1 MKQIN
6 SNLDQEKLR
15 KFFIK
20 SGVIMVGPETI
31 FFSKDTKVGK
41 NVTINPYVVIGPK
54 VKIGNN
60 VIINSFSH
68 LEDCKIK
75 NKVEVGPYARLRPG
89 TILEEESR
97 IGNFVEVKKSTIGKK
112 SKVNHLSYIGDSEIG
127 RNVNVGAGTITCNY
141 DGVNKNKTKI
151 KDNVFIGSNSSLVA
165 PITLE
170 KNSIVGA
177 GSVITK
183 KVKKNS
189 LALTRNSQAEIKN
202 YKRKIK

>member
-6 SNLDQEKLR
+6 SNIDQDRLR

-20 SGVIMVGPETI
+20 SGVKMTGPETI
-31 FFSKDTKVGK
+31 FFSNDTKIGK
-41 NVTINPYVVIGPK
+41 NVTINPYVVIGKK

-60 VIINSFSH
+60 VTINSFSH

-75 NKVEVGPYARLRPG
+75 NKVEVGPYARIRPG
-89 TILEEESR
+89 TILEEGSK
-97 IGNFVEVKKSTIGKK
+97 IGNFVEVKKSTVGKK
-112 SKVNHLSYIGDSEIG
+112 SKINHLSYIGDSELG
-127 RNVNVGAGTITCNY
+127 KGVNVGAGTITCNY
-141 DGVNKNKTKI
+141 DGVKKSKTKI

-165 PITLE
+165 PVILE
-170 KNSIVGA
+170 ENSIVGA

-189 LALTRNSQAEIKN
+189 LALTRSSQTEVKN
-202 YKRKIK
+202 YKRKTK